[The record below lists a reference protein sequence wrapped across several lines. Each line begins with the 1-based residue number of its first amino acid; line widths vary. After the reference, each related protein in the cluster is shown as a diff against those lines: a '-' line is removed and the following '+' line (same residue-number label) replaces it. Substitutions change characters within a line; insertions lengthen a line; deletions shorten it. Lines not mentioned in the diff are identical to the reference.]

1 MTNRINILILFICS
15 AFTINSQVNLNYG
28 LVGYFPLDGNADD
41 MSSVGINGV
50 GNNVSPD
57 AGINGSPS
65 TAYYFN
71 GVDANINCTADNRNI
86 SDTLSISVWVKTTT
100 TQYQWIVGKYDWTI
114 DRGYFIHLSNA
125 QTVKLSGRNGSGVFI
140 SAESTSSINDGN
152 WHLITGI
159 ITGNNW
165 ELWVDCI
172 MEDSVVSG
180 ATSPDMTTG
189 VPLTIG
195 NFYLGDNGDHRE
207 FEGTIDEVRIY
218 NRELNLNEIDVL
230 CKNTVR
236 LESVAKNDFEVSLH
250 PNPAHEIVKI
260 ESENHVI
267 DRVEV
272 YNSFGSMALGYENL
286 NEINVTGLESG
297 VYFVKVYSG
306 DSVLTRKLVID

>member
-28 LVGYFPLDGNADD
+28 LVGYFPLDGNAND

-50 GNNVSPD
+50 GNNVLPD

-65 TAYYFN
+65 TACFFN

-172 MEDSVVSG
+172 MEDNVVSG

-195 NFYLGDNGDHRE
+195 NYYLGDNGDHRE
-207 FEGTIDEVRIY
+207 FDGIIDEVRIY

-230 CKNTVR
+230 CKNGVGVETLTKDEINVSVYPNPANDIVTI
-236 LESVAKNDFEVSLH
+236 ESNDFEL
-250 PNPAHEIVKI
+250 EK
-260 ESENHVI
+260 
-267 DRVEV
+267 VEV
-272 YNSFGSMALGYENL
+272 YNSFGSLVLSDENS
-286 NEINVTGLESG
+286 NEINVVDLVSG
-297 VYFVKVYSG
+297 VYFVKAYSG
-306 DSVLTRKLVID
+306 DSILTRKLIVE